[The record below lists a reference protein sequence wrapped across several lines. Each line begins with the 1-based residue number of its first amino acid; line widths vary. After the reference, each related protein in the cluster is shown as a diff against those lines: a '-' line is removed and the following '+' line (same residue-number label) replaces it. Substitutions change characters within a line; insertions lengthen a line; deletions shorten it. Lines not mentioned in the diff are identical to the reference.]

1 MYTIKKFLKNMIS
14 ANPSSE
20 EKQTFEEKRRQMVR
34 TQLMSRDIVD
44 EKVLRAMAK
53 VPRHEFLPAELWN
66 RAYDDTPL
74 PIGEN
79 QTISQPYIVAYMIQA
94 LSLKKGDR
102 VLEVGTGSGY
112 QAALLAEIYEE
123 IYTVEVRPQLAR
135 KALAKL
141 TELGYGDRVKI
152 HIANGSLGYEE
163 EAPFDG
169 IIVAA
174 ATFNIPEPLIDQL
187 AEKGKIIIPI
197 GGKELQTL
205 VRATKINGKLTEEEL
220 FKCMFVP
227 LVRKEFE
234 NNN

>member
-1 MYTIKKFLKNMIS
+1 MYTIKKYLKNMIS
-14 ANPSSE
+14 ANSSSE
-20 EKQTFEEKRRQMVR
+20 KKQTFGERRKQMVR
-34 TQLMSRDIVD
+34 TQLISRDIVD

-53 VPRHEFLPAELWN
+53 VPRHEFLPAELWD

-112 QAALLAEIYEE
+112 QTALLAEILEE

-141 TELGYGDRVKI
+141 NELGYGDRVKI
-152 HIANGSLGYEE
+152 HIANGSLGYDE

-197 GGKELQTL
+197 GGRELQTL
-205 VRATKINGKLTEEEL
+205 VRATKINGQLIEEDL

-234 NNN
+234 NN